1 MKKIISPVPTDEL
14 EFLGGIL
21 VDNSSRQLAMSPK
34 LWAWVKA
41 EATEEAFSIMS
52 YTKSLKL

>member
-21 VDNSSRQLAMSPK
+21 VDNSSRQLAM
-34 LWAWVKA
+34 
-41 EATEEAFSIMS
+41 
-52 YTKSLKL
+52 KSKTLDMDQSRSHRGVI